1 ALLDRRRVHH
11 APRPAGEGS
20 LPLRAVAARAGD
32 LCAFPPADR
41 RELPADHRRRHLHQ
55 GHRLLPPRRHPWRL
69 VPARQGV
76 RDCPARATRPGLRL
90 GGEEPLP
97 AVRHERAVRAA
108 VPRPA
113 RPPGDRR
120 CRAAR
125 AARRRRD
132 GLTALD
138 AYLILKTVHV
148 VSATILFGTGIGIAF
163 FFLVGLRSGDVAAAY
178 FAARTTAIADMLLTL
193 SAGVVQPLSGLGLIL
208 LAGWDPWALWLVATY
223 ALSLLALACWRPV
236 VWLQLRMRD
245 MLRAKLAGEPIDE
258 ALLQRRFRWWFALG
272 WPAFVGLV
280 AVFWLMVA
288 KPA

>member
-1 ALLDRRRVHH
+1 M
-11 APRPAGEGS
+11 
-20 LPLRAVAARAGD
+20 
-32 LCAFPPADR
+32 
-41 RELPADHRRRHLHQ
+41 
-55 GHRLLPPRRHPWRL
+55 
-69 VPARQGV
+69 
-76 RDCPARATRPGLRL
+76 
-90 GGEEPLP
+90 
-97 AVRHERAVRAA
+97 
-108 VPRPA
+108 
-113 RPPGDRR
+113 
-120 CRAAR
+120 
-125 AARRRRD
+125 
-132 GLTALD
+132 D

-178 FAARTTAIADMLLTL
+178 FAARTTAIADMLFTL

-223 ALSLLALACWRPV
+223 ALYLLALACWLPV